1 MRKIILLFGAV
12 LAVASCGKSTEYAI
26 DGQLENRD
34 FEGAQVYL
42 VDIATREPVD
52 STLLSNGAFHF
63 EGTVE
68 NPYVAYVVAVSDNNN
83 AQTACVVEPGKIFVN
98 LDSDSLA
105 GTPLNEKLYNFTIAS
120 HEMDYALEQSIYL
133 MLYRSATSEEDR
145 HEAEA
150 AYDSIDALRI
160 ADLSKAAVETYNSNK
175 DNVVG
180 AYVLTRWAS
189 ESHPEYAEAEKMLE
203 GASDV
208 VKNYA
213 PLQTILSQ
221 LQAIESTAAGKKY
234 IDIEGINFATGET
247 GKLSQLIEGRV
258 ALVDFWASWCRPCRQ
273 EISENL
279 IRIYKQYEKKGLQ
292 VVGVDVWDKIDQHKQ
307 AVEQLGITYPQLI
320 DTTATKNATT
330 TYGISGIPQILLI
343 GADGTIIARDLR
355 GADIEAAV
363 IEALK

>member
-12 LAVASCGKSTEYAI
+12 LALASCGKNTEYAI
-26 DGQLENRD
+26 DGQLQSSE

-42 VDIATREPVD
+42 VDIATRQPVD
-52 STLLSNGAFHF
+52 STLMSNGSFHF
-63 EGTVE
+63 EGNIE
-68 NPYVAYVVAVSDNNN
+68 NPYIAYVVAVGANGN
-83 AQTACVVEPGKIFVN
+83 AQTACVVEPGKIYVN
-98 LDSDSLA
+98 LDSDSLS
-105 GTPLNEKLYNFTIAS
+105 GTPLNDTLYAFTVAS
-120 HEMDYALEQSIYL
+120 HEVDYSLELSIY
-133 MLYRSATSEEDR
+133 MALYRSAVSAEDR
-145 HEAEA
+145 HEAET

-160 ADLSKAAVETYNSNK
+160 ADMSIAALNTYKYNK
-175 DNVVG
+175 DNIVG
-180 AYVLTRWAS
+180 AYVLTLWAT
-189 ESHPEYAEAEKMLE
+189 ESHPKYSQAEEMLE

-208 VKNYA
+208 VKNYT
-213 PLQTILSQ
+213 PLQNILSQ
-221 LQAIESTAAGKKY
+221 LQAIESTDAGKKY
-234 IDIEGINFATGET
+234 IDIEGIDFATGEA
-247 GKLSQLIEGRV
+247 GKLSQLVDGRV

-279 IRIYKQYEKKGLQ
+279 VRIYKQYSKKGLQ
-292 VVGVDVWDKIDQHKQ
+292 VVGVDVWDKPEQHKQ

-320 DTTATKNATT
+320 DTTRNATT